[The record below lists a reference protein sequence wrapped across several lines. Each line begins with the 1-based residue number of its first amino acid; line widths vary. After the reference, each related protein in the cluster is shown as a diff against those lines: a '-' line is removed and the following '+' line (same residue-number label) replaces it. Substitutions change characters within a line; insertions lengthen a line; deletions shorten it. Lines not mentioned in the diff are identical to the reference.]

1 MVAAARGRRKTGYHR
16 AIGREPRLGKSK
28 RETARGGCTRA
39 PFPNPISATLPTP
52 PAPYG
57 ELQPELLSHP
67 QPQCGW
73 WWPAR
78 RPRVNNPDP
87 SCVRVVDETRAGAAA
102 PSSPRKRKVPNYGRD
117 AREGG
122 PGSLFARAIQQCR
135 SKAAALL
142 AWPGHGRE
150 RRREPF
156 REAARVVR
164 AGGEGKLAD
173 NSSTCVGYCH
183 APGPSDSF
191 FPPYFLFLS
200 HQGNSWP
207 FFSALILAQH
217 VVVVVPNPKSQIP
230 AKPHP
235 LGRGAVSTG
244 WITGRGARGRLR
256 LRHHRQ
262 SRSVPISV
270 EATRMPSSHVHHCPP
285 LSFSPG
291 QAMSVRW
298 EGHCTASALISCCS
312 MLCATNARRGA
323 MGALHPIF
331 SILRPHREMPRVGSH
346 LSWLCWSTLPSAN
359 TSMAPF
365 RPGLAVRL
373 VPDRWFRAS

>member
-156 REAARVVR
+156 READRVVR
-164 AGGEGKLAD
+164 AGGRASWPTTPAHVLDTATPQVPLTLSFRRTFFFSPIKEIR
-173 NSSTCVGYCH
+173 
-183 APGPSDSF
+183 GPS
-191 FPPYFLFLS
+191 FLPLS
-200 HQGNSWP
+200 WHSTLSSSSQ
-207 FFSALILAQH
+207 I
-217 VVVVVPNPKSQIP
+217 PNPKSQLSHPRWAGEPCPLDGSLDEERGDDFGCGIIVSLVLCP
-230 AKPHP
+230 SQWKP
-235 LGRGAVSTG
+235 RECRRVTST
-244 WITGRGARGRLR
+244 TAPPSLSRRGRPC
-256 LRHHRQ
+256 Q
-262 SRSVPISV
+262 SGGRAI
-270 EATRMPSSHVHHCPP
+270 AQHPP
-285 LSFSPG
+285 LFLAARCCVRP
-291 QAMSVRW
+291 MLDVVRW
-298 EGHCTASALISCCS
+298 EHCIRYSLFLGLIAKC
-312 MLCATNARRGA
+312 
-323 MGALHPIF
+323 
-331 SILRPHREMPRVGSH
+331 
-346 LSWLCWSTLPSAN
+346 
-359 TSMAPF
+359 
-365 RPGLAVRL
+365 PGLVPTSAGSVGPRCL
-373 VPDRWFRAS
+373 VPTLAWLLFGLGWQ